1 VFRKTLLDH
10 RLAGFFLLLDRF
22 GRRGSNPMRVL
33 ARAWQTIGKR
43 PPQSRRKISAIYT
56 GASMRRI
63 LAIGGGGFLMEDAP
77 SPIDRH
83 IVSLTGK
90 ARPRVCFLATPSGDL
105 PEHIEKFHATY
116 DDFGCETSHLAFFRL
131 RDSRSIPVNDFRSR
145 LLEQDVIYVGGGN
158 TKSALAVWRD
168 WQLDSVLRA
177 AWESG
182 RVLLAGMSAG
192 AMCWFEAGLTDS
204 FWEPAMRPLEC
215 LGLLP
220 GGCAVHY
227 GSSPKRRETLHAA
240 LHAETIPP
248 SIAIDDFAAA
258 LYVDTAIASVF
269 SWQAGSTAYRT
280 HCHNGTPVEAA
291 LPAQNIMR

>member
-1 VFRKTLLDH
+1 
-10 RLAGFFLLLDRF
+10 
-22 GRRGSNPMRVL
+22 
-33 ARAWQTIGKR
+33 
-43 PPQSRRKISAIYT
+43 
-56 GASMRRI
+56 MRRI

-105 PEHIEKFHATY
+105 PEHIDKFHVTY
-116 DDFGCETSHLAFFRL
+116 SNLGCETSHLAFFRQ
-131 RDSRSIPVNDFRSR
+131 RDSRSLPANDFRSS

-168 WQLDSVLRA
+168 WQLDSVLRT

-204 FWEPAMRPLEC
+204 FWEPAMRPLPC

-227 GSSPKRRETLHAA
+227 SSSPNRRETLQAA
-240 LHAETIPP
+240 HRAATIPP
-248 SIAIDDFAAA
+248 CVAIDDDAAV
-258 LYVDTAIASVF
+258 LYIDTAIASVY
-269 SWQAGSTAYRT
+269 SWSAGATAYRT
-280 HCHNGTPVEAA
+280 DCQNGAVVETA
-291 LPAQNIMR
+291 LPAHEIASGTR